1 MKKRFLLLASLLLA
15 SSQFVAD
22 ACTSLLVGKDAT
34 VDGSTMITYNA
45 DAYVLYGELYQSPA
59 ADYPKGAMLDVYEW
73 DTRKYLGKIPQ
84 VRHTYATIGNMNE
97 HQLAITESTWGG
109 RTELMDTTAIMD
121 YGSLIYI
128 TLQRAKTAREA
139 IKVMTDLVEKYGYYS
154 TGESFSIADPNEVWV
169 MEMISKGMEEKGA
182 VWVAIRIPDD
192 CISGHANQARIHR
205 IPFND
210 KENCMYSKD
219 VVSFARKMGY
229 FNGKDEDFSFSKA
242 YSVTDYLALRGCDGR
257 VWSFFNR
264 YAEGMDKY
272 LPYIKAEGGEVMP
285 LYVKPKQKLS
295 VRDVQGMLRDH
306 FEGTDLDMTK
316 DPGAGPWNSP
326 YRFAPLMYK
335 VDSVEYAHERPI
347 ATQQTGF
354 TLVAQMRNWLPDAVG
369 GILWFG
375 VDDSAMTVYNPIYC
389 CTTKV
394 SECYRVGNGDY
405 NTFSWTSAFWINNW
419 VANQTY
425 IRYSQ
430 MYPDVQRVQNELE
443 SSYTQSTKDIEKKAL
458 EVYKQSPAKAVEM
471 LTQFSDSVS
480 ENATARYK
488 QLGEYLLVKFMD
500 GRVKKVD
507 ENGNFTRTETG
518 YPTSPTATGY
528 SEDFYRNIVKSEG
541 DRLKVKEV
549 DIDAIKH

>member
-109 RTELMDTTAIMD
+109 RTELMDTTAIID

-210 KENCMYSKD
+210 KENCMYSKA

-229 FNGKDEDFSFSKA
+229 FNGKDEDFSFS
-242 YSVTDYLALRGCDGR
+242 
-257 VWSFFNR
+257 
-264 YAEGMDKY
+264 
-272 LPYIKAEGGEVMP
+272 
-285 LYVKPKQKLS
+285 
-295 VRDVQGMLRDH
+295 
-306 FEGTDLDMTK
+306 
-316 DPGAGPWNSP
+316 
-326 YRFAPLMYK
+326 
-335 VDSVEYAHERPI
+335 
-347 ATQQTGF
+347 
-354 TLVAQMRNWLPDAVG
+354 
-369 GILWFG
+369 
-375 VDDSAMTVYNPIYC
+375 
-389 CTTKV
+389 
-394 SECYRVGNGDY
+394 
-405 NTFSWTSAFWINNW
+405 
-419 VANQTY
+419 
-425 IRYSQ
+425 
-430 MYPDVQRVQNELE
+430 
-443 SSYTQSTKDIEKKAL
+443 
-458 EVYKQSPAKAVEM
+458 
-471 LTQFSDSVS
+471 
-480 ENATARYK
+480 
-488 QLGEYLLVKFMD
+488 
-500 GRVKKVD
+500 
-507 ENGNFTRTETG
+507 
-518 YPTSPTATGY
+518 
-528 SEDFYRNIVKSEG
+528 
-541 DRLKVKEV
+541 
-549 DIDAIKH
+549 

>member
-1 MKKRFLLLASLLLA
+1 
-15 SSQFVAD
+15 
-22 ACTSLLVGKDAT
+22 
-34 VDGSTMITYNA
+34 
-45 DAYVLYGELYQSPA
+45 
-59 ADYPKGAMLDVYEW
+59 
-73 DTRKYLGKIPQ
+73 
-84 VRHTYATIGNMNE
+84 
-97 HQLAITESTWGG
+97 
-109 RTELMDTTAIMD
+109 
-121 YGSLIYI
+121 
-128 TLQRAKTAREA
+128 
-139 IKVMTDLVEKYGYYS
+139 
-154 TGESFSIADPNEVWV
+154 
-169 MEMISKGMEEKGA
+169 
-182 VWVAIRIPDD
+182 
-192 CISGHANQARIHR
+192 
-205 IPFND
+205 
-210 KENCMYSKD
+210 
-219 VVSFARKMGY
+219 
-229 FNGKDEDFSFSKA
+229 
-242 YSVTDYLALRGCDGR
+242 
-257 VWSFFNR
+257 
-264 YAEGMDKY
+264 
-272 LPYIKAEGGEVMP
+272 
-285 LYVKPKQKLS
+285 
-295 VRDVQGMLRDH
+295 
-306 FEGTDLDMTK
+306 
-316 DPGAGPWNSP
+316 
-326 YRFAPLMYK
+326 MYK

-394 SECYRVGNGDY
+394 PECYRVGNGDY